1 MGLGRRR
8 LRCLGHC
15 LSGPQMRSRSPA
27 SFRSGIPAK
36 RPKPRRKKHVHLQ
49 RMRPRTRRSASL
61 VGVLVIIII
70 WLSANGDELRA
81 STDTWD
87 RHHLLNAIRFVE
99 SNNRD
104 DVPDGDNGLAIGP
117 YQIHYVYWFDA
128 NEFDKQLGGTY
139 QMCRQRAYAERV
151 IDAYMRRHI
160 PKEWHA
166 GLGET
171 IAKVHNGGPNGH
183 MKSATK
189 GYWQRVRKRLPVP
202 RKRK

>member
-1 MGLGRRR
+1 MGLGRCR
-8 LRCLGHC
+8 LRCFGHC
-15 LSGPQMRSRSPA
+15 LSGPQVKSRTPA
-27 SFRSGIPAK
+27 RFRSGTSAS
-36 RPKPRRKKHVHLQ
+36 RPNPRRKKSLHLQ
-49 RMRPRTRRSASL
+49 RMRPRTRRSAGL
-61 VGVLVIIII
+61 VGILVIVVI
-70 WLSANGDELRA
+70 WFAANNGELRA

-87 RHHLLNAIRFVE
+87 RHYLLNAIRFVE

-160 PKEWHA
+160 PKEWDA

-171 IAKVHNGGPNGH
+171 IAKVHNGGPKGH
-183 MKSATK
+183 LKSATK
-189 GYWQRVRKRLPVP
+189 RYWQRVRKRLPVP
-202 RKRK
+202 RGNN